1 MKKKARKY
9 TPVVQVLRP
18 TPVELCET
26 YAQLGKLDKILELR
40 ADSLALLLARSNVRA
55 GARVLVVDTG
65 IGLVTGALAQR
76 MAGLGSLLVAHA
88 RPHVPLDGVHMLNT
102 PPDGWAAIS
111 AAPLDDVRTALED
124 MAASGAHVS
133 APRAFDSV
141 AAAPA
146 GAAATAE
153 GAPAVAAAATLVR
166 SAGRSFRRLSPAET
180 AQWLADGCDSLVIA
194 MSATTPELVRT
205 LVRALRPSGSVAVYN
220 ACMQPLAQLTHE
232 LARDGSPVMNAQ
244 MCESWAREY
253 QVLPNRTHPM
263 MTNVLPTGY
272 VLSGFARPRA
282 DVRA

>member
-1 MKKKARKY
+1 
-9 TPVVQVLRP
+9 
-18 TPVELCET
+18 
-26 YAQLGKLDKILELR
+26 
-40 ADSLALLLARSNVRA
+40 
-55 GARVLVVDTG
+55 
-65 IGLVTGALAQR
+65 
-76 MAGLGSLLVAHA
+76 
-88 RPHVPLDGVHMLNT
+88 
-102 PPDGWAAIS
+102 
-111 AAPLDDVRTALED
+111 VRTALED